1 MLYTLLPPIEG
12 GYLRILG
19 VFMLAFVVAV
29 LTHVPG
35 GYGVFDALIVHFL
48 PRQGAVGGGG
58 AVGVP
63 RDLLLGAAVDCRGD
77 AGLPRVDVGQRRE
90 RPSR

>member
-1 MLYTLLPPIEG
+1 MAAAVLYTLLPPIEG
-12 GYLRILG
+12 GYLRVLG

-48 PRQGAVGGGG
+48 PQEQG
-58 AVGVP
+58 
-63 RDLLLGAAVDCRGD
+63 
-77 AGLPRVDVGQRRE
+77 RRWW
-90 RPSR
+90 RRCWCSA